1 MYYSN
6 DIIDEVRSANDIV
19 DVISSYVKIQKKGAN
34 YMGLCPFH
42 SEKSPSFSVSP
53 GKQLFHCFGCGVGGD
68 VITFIRQ
75 YENYSFSEA
84 LNLLAKRV
92 NIELPQQSDS
102 DKIQN
107 DEKMTILE
115 INKTAAKYFY
125 ETLFSEDGS
134 KGLEYFKARG
144 LDARDIT
151 HFGLGFSKKTPN
163 DLYQYLK
170 GRGYDDNILKKSG
183 LINIDERGAR
193 DRFWNRVM
201 FPIIDANSR
210 VIGFGGRVIGDG
222 LPKYVNSPETIA
234 FDKSRNLYGLNFA
247 KRTKRDF
254 FLLCEGYMDVIALHK
269 GGFENSV
276 ASLGTALTAFHAKL
290 LSRYTKKVVLTYDSD
305 GAGINA
311 AIRAIPL
318 LKEENINVK
327 VLSMAPYKDPDEF
340 IKNLGSEEFQK
351 RIDTADNAFLWEVE
365 IIKKGYNLNEPD
377 ERTNFY
383 REVSRMLSTFSEKLE
398 RENYTHAVANRL
410 MIDYKSLFDM
420 VNSYGFASN
429 TLRKEEQKE
438 KKKKLD
444 DGYTK
449 AQGLLLTWIVEEVEL
464 FDKISKYVSPVHFSE
479 GFYRNVATRIFEKIK
494 LGDFKFSNICDDYK
508 EDIEKQKLLSKIL
521 NTDLGTNLSD
531 DDKKKAITESILKIR
546 QASLDEES
554 KNAKGIEEFQ
564 KIIEEQSILRK
575 LRVDL
580 S

>member
-163 DLYQYLK
+163 DLYKYLK

>member
-107 DEKMTILE
+107 DEKMIILE

-311 AIRAIPL
+311 AMRAVPL

-365 IIKKGYNLNEPD
+365 IIKKDYNLNEPD

>member
-1 MYYSN
+1 
-6 DIIDEVRSANDIV
+6 
-19 DVISSYVKIQKKGAN
+19 
-34 YMGLCPFH
+34 
-42 SEKSPSFSVSP
+42 
-53 GKQLFHCFGCGVGGD
+53 
-68 VITFIRQ
+68 
-75 YENYSFSEA
+75 
-84 LNLLAKRV
+84 
-92 NIELPQQSDS
+92 
-102 DKIQN
+102 
-107 DEKMTILE
+107 
-115 INKTAAKYFY
+115 
-125 ETLFSEDGS
+125 
-134 KGLEYFKARG
+134 
-144 LDARDIT
+144 
-151 HFGLGFSKKTPN
+151 
-163 DLYQYLK
+163 
-170 GRGYDDNILKKSG
+170 
-183 LINIDERGAR
+183 
-193 DRFWNRVM
+193 
-201 FPIIDANSR
+201 
-210 VIGFGGRVIGDG
+210 
-222 LPKYVNSPETIA
+222 
-234 FDKSRNLYGLNFA
+234 
-247 KRTKRDF
+247 
-254 FLLCEGYMDVIALHK
+254 MDVIALHK

-276 ASLGTALTAFHAKL
+276 ASLGTALTPLHVKL

-311 AIRAIPL
+311 AMRAIPL

-365 IIKKGYNLNEPD
+365 IIKKDYNLNEPD

-429 TLRKEEQKE
+429 TLKKEEQKE
-438 KKKKLD
+438 KKKLD

-508 EDIEKQKLLSKIL
+508 DDIEKQKLLSKIL

>member
-34 YMGLCPFH
+34 YIGLCPFH

>member
-1 MYYSN
+1 
-6 DIIDEVRSANDIV
+6 
-19 DVISSYVKIQKKGAN
+19 
-34 YMGLCPFH
+34 
-42 SEKSPSFSVSP
+42 
-53 GKQLFHCFGCGVGGD
+53 
-68 VITFIRQ
+68 
-75 YENYSFSEA
+75 
-84 LNLLAKRV
+84 
-92 NIELPQQSDS
+92 
-102 DKIQN
+102 
-107 DEKMTILE
+107 
-115 INKTAAKYFY
+115 
-125 ETLFSEDGS
+125 
-134 KGLEYFKARG
+134 
-144 LDARDIT
+144 
-151 HFGLGFSKKTPN
+151 
-163 DLYQYLK
+163 
-170 GRGYDDNILKKSG
+170 
-183 LINIDERGAR
+183 
-193 DRFWNRVM
+193 
-201 FPIIDANSR
+201 
-210 VIGFGGRVIGDG
+210 
-222 LPKYVNSPETIA
+222 
-234 FDKSRNLYGLNFA
+234 
-247 KRTKRDF
+247 
-254 FLLCEGYMDVIALHK
+254 MDVIALHK

-311 AIRAIPL
+311 AMRAIPL

-429 TLRKEEQKE
+429 TLKKEEQKE
-438 KKKKLD
+438 KKKLD

-508 EDIEKQKLLSKIL
+508 DDIEKQKLLSKIL